1 MSNADLLKV
10 AEGSNM
16 TEHQSRDSSCKPVS
30 RYSFHRG
37 NLLFFG
43 AGVVLGA
50 GAIAV
55 YILIGAEAQCK
66 EPGVDPKSRNQTRQ
80 TRSSNKA
87 PRIELPL
94 PTKDSD
100 FRPKKVVKAFEP
112 ITRFP
117 VKPVGQMFHALNPSE
132 LVLGVTIGKESR
144 AYPINMLTG
153 PSREI
158 LNDTLGGRSIAATW

>member
-1 MSNADLLKV
+1 
-10 AEGSNM
+10 M
-16 TEHQSRDSSCKPVS
+16 TEHQSMDSSCKPVS
-30 RYSFHRG
+30 SCSFHRRT
-37 NLLFFG
+37 LLLL
-43 AGVVLGA
+43 GVGVMLGA

-55 YILIGAEAQCK
+55 RLFIGADAQSKEA
-66 EPGVDPKSRNQTRQ
+66 GVDTKSRGQTRQ

-87 PRIELPL
+87 PRIVLPR

-117 VKPVGQMFHALNPSE
+117 VKPVGQMFNALNPSE